1 MLVWP
6 VPHREIVKKYYTSTS
21 LALPS
26 TEKRIGIILAAP
38 NIELCIPIVRRGQ
51 MKRLFSIVLC
61 LLAFGLSNAGT
72 LRCSENLTIQNE
84 AGFIDIEPITFYF
97 HYGSYFSRLDL
108 QSSQARIWYS
118 FHAAD
123 KRSEDKPLFI
133 FFNGGPG
140 SATSSGLMSM
150 YTGRYTLD
158 NTIDSGGGD
167 HYIPNHVPWTSMGNL
182 LYIDARQAGFS
193 YNQMMLVND
202 YNARFR
208 EFNSQNFNS
217 FFDAADFI
225 RVVLRFLGDHPQL
238 QDNPVIIVGE
248 SYGGTRT
255 LTMLHIL
262 LNYAEYGNGREM
274 FQDPSLSQEI
284 QAHYDVVFPQYRGQV
299 VPSEVVA
306 GQFGHQILIQPTCS
320 FGYHQQVTEDM
331 FNRPGS
337 VIYQIGEEVG
347 IPYDPDIYEDPY
359 TFVSEVAGRDLY
371 IYPKPR
377 DWLGG
382 FFQNAAT
389 RLRFTQNL
397 SLVTG
402 VDVTAIPELYASE
415 RSNAYRIFDTD
426 YSFDLMPD
434 DDVDPVTKYHF
445 LVSARLEANSVR
457 QEPGDMTAVFGTLQ
471 PWDRYFL
478 STNYHSN
485 WAFHVLNVA
494 KVRGYDVH
502 YYENRFGRM
511 FLQNIAYV
519 ETFITNAAYDL
530 VVYTAALPQSLAK
543 HEDIL
548 ESVQHMKRSTD
559 GEERPGKIILNY
571 RPSAF
576 PDIQGLDTR
585 VIRFPLYSESCHA
598 VSLTQPEDFFA
609 DVSSW
614 LKDKGI
620 DIE

>member
-1 MLVWP
+1 MNTYFKG
-6 VPHREIVKKYYTSTS
+6 RK
-21 LALPS
+21 
-26 TEKRIGIILAAP
+26 
-38 NIELCIPIVRRGQ
+38 
-51 MKRLFSIVLC
+51 MKRLFSVVLC
-61 LLAFGLSNAGT
+61 LFAFGFLDAGG
-72 LRCSENLTIQNE
+72 LHGSEHLAIQNE
-84 AGFIDIEPITFYF
+84 AGFVDIEPITFYF
-97 HYGSYFSRLDL
+97 HYGSYFSRLAH
-108 QSSQARIWYS
+108 QSSRARIWYS
-118 FHAAD
+118 FQAAD
-123 KRSEDKPLFI
+123 KRSEDKPLFV

-150 YTGRYTLD
+150 YTGRFTLD
-158 NTIDSGGGD
+158 NSIDSGGGD
-167 HYIPNHVPWTSMGNL
+167 HYIPNHVSWTSMGNL
-182 LYIDARQAGFS
+182 LYVDARQAGFS
-193 YNQMMLVND
+193 YNQMMFAND

-208 EFNSQNFNS
+208 EFNSQNFNC

-238 QDNPVIIVGE
+238 KDNPVIIVGE
-248 SYGGTRT
+248 SYGGTRA

-262 LNYAEYGNGREM
+262 LNYADYGNGQEM
-274 FQDPSLSQEI
+274 FQDPALSQEI
-284 QAHYDVVFPQYRGQV
+284 QAHYDVVFPHYRGQV
-299 VPSEVVA
+299 VPPEVIV

-320 FGYHQQVTEDM
+320 FGYHQQITEEI

-377 DWLGG
+377 NWLGG
-382 FFQNAAT
+382 FFGNAGT
-389 RLRFTQNL
+389 LLRFTQNL
-397 SLVTG
+397 NLVTG

-415 RSNAYRIFDTD
+415 RSNAYRIFDTEYD
-426 YSFDLMPD
+426 FELMPD

-445 LVSARLEANSVR
+445 LVSARLEAPSVR

-471 PWDRYFL
+471 PWDHYFIR
-478 STNYHSN
+478 TNYHAN

-494 KVRGYDVH
+494 KVRGYEVH
-502 YYENRFGRM
+502 YYDNRFGRM
-511 FLQNIAYV
+511 FLKNIAYV
-519 ETFITNAAYDL
+519 ETFITNARYDL
-530 VVYTAALPQSLAK
+530 VVYTPALPESLAR

-548 ESVQHMKRSTD
+548 ASVQHVKRSSV

-571 RPSAF
+571 RSSAF

-585 VIRFPLYSESCHA
+585 VIRFPIYSESCHA

-614 LKDKGI
+614 LKEKGI
-620 DIE
+620 DLE

>member
-1 MLVWP
+1 
-6 VPHREIVKKYYTSTS
+6 
-21 LALPS
+21 
-26 TEKRIGIILAAP
+26 
-38 NIELCIPIVRRGQ
+38 
-51 MKRLFSIVLC
+51 
-61 LLAFGLSNAGT
+61 
-72 LRCSENLTIQNE
+72 
-84 AGFIDIEPITFYF
+84 
-97 HYGSYFSRLDL
+97 GSYFSRLDL

-284 QAHYDVVFPQYRGQV
+284 QAHYDIVFPQYRGQV

-320 FGYHQQVTEDM
+320 FGYHQQVTEEM

-548 ESVQHMKRSTD
+548 ESVQHVKRSTD

>member
-1 MLVWP
+1 
-6 VPHREIVKKYYTSTS
+6 
-21 LALPS
+21 
-26 TEKRIGIILAAP
+26 
-38 NIELCIPIVRRGQ
+38 

-61 LLAFGLSNAGT
+61 LLAIGFSNAGT
-72 LRCSENLTIQNE
+72 LHGAENQAIQNE

-108 QSSQARIWYS
+108 QSSQAHIWYS

-123 KRSEDKPLFI
+123 NRSEDKPLFI

-167 HYIPNHVPWTSMGNL
+167 QYIPNHVSWTSMGNL

-193 YNQMMLVND
+193 YNEIVYAND

-208 EFNSQNFNS
+208 EFNSQNFNC

-225 RVVLRFLGDHPQL
+225 RVVLRFLGEHPQL

-262 LNYAEYGNGREM
+262 LNYADYGNGREM
-274 FQDPSLSQEI
+274 FQDPVLSQEI
-284 QAHYDVVFPQYRGQV
+284 QAHYDLVFPQYRGQI
-299 VPSEVVA
+299 VPPEIVA

-320 FGYHQQVTEDM
+320 FGYHRQITEEIFD
-331 FNRPGS
+331 RPGS

-347 IPYDPDIYEDPY
+347 IPYDPDVYEDPY
-359 TFVSEVAGRDLY
+359 YFVSEVAGRDLY
-371 IYPKPR
+371 MYANPR

-382 FFQNAAT
+382 FFQNSSIL
-389 RLRFTQNL
+389 LRYTWNL
-397 SLVTG
+397 NLVTG
-402 VDVTAIPELYASE
+402 VDVTEISELYASE
-415 RSNAYRIFDTD
+415 RSNAFRIYDTE
-426 YSFDLMPD
+426 YQFSLMPVD
-434 DDVDPVTKYHF
+434 NVDPVTKYHF
-445 LVSARLEANSVR
+445 LVSARLGAESVR
-457 QEPGDMTAVFGTLQ
+457 QEPGNLTAVFGLLQ
-471 PWDRYFL
+471 PWDRYFMR
-478 STNYHSN
+478 TNYHAN
-485 WAFHVLNVA
+485 WAFHVFNVA

-502 YYENRFGRM
+502 YYDNRFGHM
-511 FLQNIAYV
+511 FLKNIAHV

-543 HEDIL
+543 HKDII
-548 ESVQHMKRSTD
+548 ESVQHVKRSTN

-585 VIRFPLYSESCHA
+585 VIRFPLYSKSCHA
-598 VSLTQPEDFFA
+598 VSLTQPEDFYV
-609 DVSSW
+609 DISSW
-614 LKDKGI
+614 LTDKGI
-620 DIE
+620 DID

>member
-6 VPHREIVKKYYTSTS
+6 VPHCEIVKKYYTSTS

-38 NIELCIPIVRRGQ
+38 NIELCIPIVRGGQ

-97 HYGSYFSRLDL
+97 HHGSYFSRLDL

-284 QAHYDVVFPQYRGQV
+284 QAHYDIVFPQYRGQV

>member
-38 NIELCIPIVRRGQ
+38 NIELCIPIVRGGQ

-97 HYGSYFSRLDL
+97 HHGSYFSRLDL
-108 QSSQARIWYS
+108 QSSQAHIWYS

-284 QAHYDVVFPQYRGQV
+284 QAHYDIVFPQYRGQV

-320 FGYHQQVTEDM
+320 FGYHQQVTEEM

>member
-1 MLVWP
+1 
-6 VPHREIVKKYYTSTS
+6 
-21 LALPS
+21 
-26 TEKRIGIILAAP
+26 
-38 NIELCIPIVRRGQ
+38 
-51 MKRLFSIVLC
+51 MKRRFSILLC
-61 LLAFGLSNAGT
+61 LLAFGLLNAGG
-72 LRCSENLTIQNE
+72 LHCSQNQAIQDE

-97 HYGSYFSRLDL
+97 HYGSYFSRLSH

-123 KRSEDKPLFI
+123 KHSEDKPLFI

-150 YTGRYTLD
+150 YTGRYTL
-158 NTIDSGGGD
+158 NNSIDSGGGD
-167 HYIPNHVPWTSMGNL
+167 HYIANPVSWTAMGNL
-182 LYIDARQAGFS
+182 LYVDARQTGFS
-193 YNQMMLVND
+193 YNQMMFVND

-208 EFNSQNFNS
+208 EFNSQNFNC
-217 FFDAADFI
+217 FFDATDFI
-225 RVVLRFLGDHPQL
+225 RVVLRFLSDHPQL

-262 LNYAEYGNGREM
+262 LNYADYGNGLEM
-274 FQDPSLSQEI
+274 FQDPALSQEI
-284 QAHYDVVFPQYRGQV
+284 QSHYDVVFPQYRGQI
-299 VPSEVVA
+299 VPPDVITE
-306 GQFGHQILIQPTCS
+306 QFGHQILIQPTCS
-320 FGYHQQVTEDM
+320 FGYHEEIM
-331 FNRPGS
+331 MEYFNSPGS

-359 TFVSEVAGRDLY
+359 SFVSDVAGRDLY
-371 IYPKPR
+371 MYAKPG
-377 DWLGG
+377 DWTGG
-382 FFQNAAT
+382 FFGNAG
-389 RLRFTQNL
+389 RLLRYVQNL

-415 RSNAYRIFDTD
+415 RTNAYRIFDTNAD
-426 YSFDLMPD
+426 FSLMPD
-434 DDVDPVTKYHF
+434 DEVDPVTESLF
-445 LVSARLEANSVR
+445 LASGRLEANSVQ
-457 QEPGDMTAVFGTLQ
+457 QEPGDLTSIFGTLR

-478 STNYHSN
+478 RTNYHAN

-494 KVRGYDVH
+494 KVRGYEVH
-502 YYENRFGRM
+502 YYDNRFGRM
-511 FLQNIAYV
+511 FLKNVAHV
-519 ETFITNAAYDL
+519 ETFITNATHDL
-530 VVYTAALPQSLAK
+530 VVYTPLLPQSLAR
-543 HEDIL
+543 HGDIL
-548 ESVQHMKRSTD
+548 DSVQHIKQSSD

-571 RPSAF
+571 LPSAF

-585 VIRFPLYSESCHA
+585 VIRFPVYNKSCHA

-614 LKDKGI
+614 LKAKGF

>member
-6 VPHREIVKKYYTSTS
+6 VPHCEIVKKYYTSTS
-21 LALPS
+21 LALPFP
-26 TEKRIGIILAAP
+26 EKRTGIILAAP
-38 NIELCIPIVRRGQ
+38 NIELCIPIVRGGQ

-61 LLAFGLSNAGT
+61 LLAFGLSNVGT

-123 KRSEDKPLFI
+123 NQNEDKPLFI

-320 FGYHQQVTEDM
+320 FGYHQQVTEEM

-359 TFVSEVAGRDLY
+359 TFVNEVAGRDLY

-377 DWLGG
+377 DWLDG

-426 YSFDLMPD
+426 YAFDLMPD
-434 DDVDPVTKYHF
+434 DDVDPVTRYHF

-457 QEPGDMTAVFGTLQ
+457 QEPGDMTAVFGILQ

-494 KVRGYDVH
+494 KVRGYEVH

-530 VVYTAALPQSLAK
+530 VVYTAALPQSLAE

-548 ESVQHMKRSTD
+548 ESVQHVKRSTD

-614 LKDKGI
+614 LKNKGI

>member
-1 MLVWP
+1 
-6 VPHREIVKKYYTSTS
+6 
-21 LALPS
+21 
-26 TEKRIGIILAAP
+26 
-38 NIELCIPIVRRGQ
+38 
-51 MKRLFSIVLC
+51 MKRLFSVLLC
-61 LLAFGLSNAGT
+61 LLAFCLFNTGSLH
-72 LRCSENLTIQNE
+72 CSQHHNVQNE

-97 HYGSYFSRLDL
+97 HYGSYFSRLSH

-123 KRSEDKPLFI
+123 TQSEDKPLFI

-158 NTIDSGGGD
+158 NSIDSGGGD
-167 HYIPNHVPWTSMGNL
+167 HYIPNPVSWTSMGNL

-193 YNQMMLVND
+193 YNQMMFAND

-208 EFNSQNFNS
+208 EFNSQNFNC
-217 FFDAADFI
+217 FFDATDFI
-225 RVVLRFLGDHPQL
+225 RVVLRFLSDHPPL

-255 LTMLHIL
+255 LSMLHIL
-262 LNYAEYGNGREM
+262 LNYADYGNGLEM
-274 FQDPSLSQEI
+274 FQDPALTQEI

-299 VPSEVVA
+299 VPPEVII

-320 FGYHQQVTEDM
+320 FGYHREITEEYYTS
-331 FNRPGS
+331 PGS

-347 IPYDPDIYEDPY
+347 IPYNPDIYEDPY
-359 TFVSEVAGRDLY
+359 YFVSDVAGRDLY
-371 IYPKPR
+371 MYAKPR
-377 DWLGG
+377 NWTGG
-382 FFQNAAT
+382 FFGNAS
-389 RLRFTQNL
+389 RLLQFVQNL
-397 SLVTG
+397 NLVTG

-415 RSNAYRIFDTD
+415 RENAYRIFDTNAD
-426 YSFDLMPD
+426 FSLMPD
-434 DDVDPVTKYHF
+434 EDVDPVTKSLF
-445 LVSARLEANSVR
+445 LASGRPEAHSVQ
-457 QEPGDMTAVFGTLQ
+457 QELSDLTSVFGVLQ

-478 STNYHSN
+478 RTNYHAN

-494 KVRGYDVH
+494 KVLGYEVH

-511 FLQNIAYV
+511 FLKNVAHV
-519 ETFITNAAYDL
+519 ETFITNAPHDL
-530 VVYTAALPQSLAK
+530 VVYTPKLPQSLAR

-548 ESVQHMKRSTD
+548 ESVQHVRRSSD
-559 GEERPGKIILNY
+559 GEERPGKIILDY
-571 RPSAF
+571 SPSAF

-585 VIRFPLYSESCHA
+585 IIRFPIYLESCHA

-609 DVSSW
+609 DVSNW
-614 LKDKGI
+614 LKDKGF